1 MMERI
6 LKEMILPTFNTSMIT
21 TPDAVDAR
29 LSELCLERAQ
39 IITVGKTAR
48 TYADDA
54 SPSMPL
60 NAAGM
65 LSYLHGVGAL
75 REQLVGEHY
84 VLDRACGIESVVS
97 RDRIV
102 RIGFQNVDK
111 CCVEMAPLPRTEK
124 GSGAEALSGRDLFE
138 YAGIESG
145 PLTGVKLDG
154 ILTYYVMVGLDGSI
168 ELSCPVIEK
177 GKYVAWVER
186 IFVYSPDADW
196 DTAPQVNGG
205 PVDDF
210 DFSVSFKEA

>member
-1 MMERI
+1 MLEI
-6 LKEMILPTFNTSMIT
+6 LKEAVLPVFTTSMVT
-21 TPDAVDAR
+21 TPEAVDAR
-29 LSELCLERAQ
+29 LAELFVDITQ
-39 IITVGKTAR
+39 IIAVGQTAR
-48 TYADDA
+48 AYADDA

-65 LSYLHGVGAL
+65 LSYIHGVGAL
-75 REQLVGEHY
+75 REQLVGKHF

-97 RDRIV
+97 RDRTV

-124 GSGAEALSGRDLFE
+124 GSGAEALSGPNLFE
-138 YAGIESG
+138 HAGIESG
-145 PLTGVKLDG
+145 PLTGVKPDG
-154 ILTYYVMVGLDGSI
+154 ILTYYVMVGVDGSI

-196 DTAPQVNGG
+196 DTAPQVDEG
-205 PVDDF
+205 PVEDF
-210 DFSVSFKEA
+210 DVSVSFKEA

>member
-1 MMERI
+1 MPAFSI
-6 LKEMILPTFNTSMIT
+6 SMVT
-21 TPDAVDAR
+21 TPEAVNAR
-29 LSELCLERAQ
+29 LSELCVEMTQ

-97 RDRIV
+97 RDGTV

-111 CCVEMAPLPRTEK
+111 CCVEMAPLPRSEK
-124 GSGAEALSGRDLFE
+124 GSGAEALSGPDLFE
-138 YAGIESG
+138 YAGIASG
-145 PLTGVKLDG
+145 PLTTIKPDG
-154 ILTYYVMVGLDGSI
+154 ILTYYVMVGLDGSV

-177 GKYVAWVER
+177 GKYIAWVER
-186 IFVYSPDADW
+186 IFIFSPDVDW
-196 DTAPQVNGG
+196 DTAPQIDEG
-205 PVDDF
+205 PVEDF
-210 DFSVSFKEA
+210 DISVSFKEA